1 MGPFNFGRREMDEES
16 QPLVNSATHFL
27 RDDEGQDVVEYG
39 LLVAT
44 IGLVVLA
51 GTAFFG
57 GQISS
62 WFSILSNRITTNGT

>member
-1 MGPFNFGRREMDEES
+1 VNNVQQFIRE
-16 QPLVNSATHFL
+16 
-27 RDDEGQDVVEYG
+27 DEGQDVVEYG

-62 WFSILSNRITTNGT
+62 WFSTLSHRITTNGT